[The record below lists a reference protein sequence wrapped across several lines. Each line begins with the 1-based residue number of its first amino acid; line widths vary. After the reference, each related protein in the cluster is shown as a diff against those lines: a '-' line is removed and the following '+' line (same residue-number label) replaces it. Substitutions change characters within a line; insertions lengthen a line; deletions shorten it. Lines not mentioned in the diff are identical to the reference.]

1 MPCGSTESRPTI
13 SFRGLNVIPGS
24 ARVSR
29 VGEGVPPS
37 WTFREDYFGG
47 TPKPARETRAL
58 PGGIRS
64 LARDLFH
71 CVHSSSAF
79 GSPRKN
85 ASASPAKWREPVIK
99 TRSLVRC
106 AAEIASATDG
116 VVE

>member
-1 MPCGSTESRPTI
+1 MPCGSTESPLPFLSAPQTI
-13 SFRGLNVIPGS
+13 IPGS

-37 WTFREDYFGG
+37 WTFREDCFGG

-64 LARDLFH
+64 FARDLFH